1 MNGMVWRRVHMAAA
15 VPLVAGVIAGTL
27 LTSCDD
33 VQQAVDSLS
42 SPTATPPAGAT
53 AGATDAAPN
62 GGGVAG
68 DGSAM
73 AALGTLQVQPLS
85 TETKYKR
92 DEFGTPWKDVDHN
105 GCDTRNDVLHRDLR
119 SVTVQKSDD
128 CIVLTGELTDPY
140 TTRIIRF
147 SRSRDS
153 SAVQIDH
160 VVALAD
166 AWRTGAY
173 AWTDDQREAFAN
185 DPQNLLAVDG
195 PTNIDKSDQDASEW
209 LPPAKG
215 YQCTYVAR
223 QVGLKAR
230 YHLWV
235 TQTEADAMRA
245 VLSTCPAQPAL
256 GQ

>member
-1 MNGMVWRRVHMAAA
+1 MSKLVSRRVSVAAA
-15 VPLVAGVIAGTL
+15 VALVASVVAAML
-27 LTSCDD
+27 LTSCDG
-33 VQQAVDSLS
+33 VQQAVDSLAS
-42 SPTATPPAGAT
+42 ASPTPADGAATG
-53 AGATDAAPN
+53 G
-62 GGGVAG
+62 GGGVAA
-68 DGSAM
+68 DGSAL
-73 AALGTLQVQPLS
+73 AVLATLQVQPLS
-85 TETKYKR
+85 TEKKYQR
-92 DEFGTPWKDVDHN
+92 DEFGTAWKDVDHN
-105 GCDTRNDVLHRDLR
+105 SCDTRNDILHRDLR
-119 SVTVQKSDD
+119 SVTVGKSDD

-140 TTRIIRF
+140 TNRIIRF
-147 SRSRDS
+147 NRSRDA

-173 AWTDDQREAFAN
+173 AWTDDTRLAFAN

-195 PTNIDKSDQDASEW
+195 PTNIKKSDQDAGEW

-235 TQTEADAMRA
+235 TQAEADAMRG
-245 VLSTCPAQPAL
+245 VLSTCPAQPEL
-256 GQ
+256 GE

>member
-1 MNGMVWRRVHMAAA
+1 MSKLVSRRMSVAAA
-15 VPLVAGVIAGTL
+15 ALVTSVVAAML
-27 LTSCDD
+27 LTSCDG

-42 SPTATPPAGAT
+42 SPTPTPAAGPATGGA
-53 AGATDAAPN
+53 
-62 GGGVAG
+62 AG
-68 DGSAM
+68 DGSAL
-73 AALGTLQVQPLS
+73 AVLATLQVQPLS
-85 TETKYKR
+85 TEKKYDR
-92 DEFGTPWKDVDHN
+92 DEFGTAWKDVDHN
-105 GCDTRNDVLHRDLR
+105 SCDTRNDILHRDLR
-119 SVTVQKSDD
+119 SVTVGKNDD
-128 CIVLTGELTDPY
+128 CIVLSGELSDPY
-140 TTRIIRF
+140 TNRIIRF
-147 SRSRDS
+147 NRGRDS

-173 AWTDDQREAFAN
+173 AWTDDVREAFAN

-215 YQCTYVAR
+215 YQCSYVAR

-235 TQTEADAMRA
+235 TQAEADAMRG
-245 VLSTCPAQPAL
+245 VLSTCPSQPEL
-256 GQ
+256 GE